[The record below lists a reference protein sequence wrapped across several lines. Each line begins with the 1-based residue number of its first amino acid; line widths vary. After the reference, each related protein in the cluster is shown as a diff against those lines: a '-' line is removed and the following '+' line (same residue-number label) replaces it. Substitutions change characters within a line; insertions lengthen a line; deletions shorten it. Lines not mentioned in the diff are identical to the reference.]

1 MTEYIKACKC
11 ETDELNVFACV
22 ISGQSGDILK
32 KVKEHT
38 KQINDIQT
46 SVDLTMFITA
56 SKDNSAKVR
65 TVYSALLVPWH
76 SQNLTAYQYKTLV
89 IIWGVFAL

>member
-1 MTEYIKACKC
+1 MQMWDRQVECCT
-11 ETDELNVFACV
+11 CV

-56 SKDNSAKVR
+56 SKDNSAKVSTVR
-65 TVYSALLVPWH
+65 TWQLVSSW
-76 SQNLTAYQYKTLV
+76 LYLFTLV
-89 IIWGVFAL
+89 IFGVYL

>member
-1 MTEYIKACKC
+1 MP
-11 ETDELNVFACV
+11 V
-22 ISGQSGDILK
+22 ICGQSGEILK

-46 SVDLTMFITA
+46 SVDLTMFVSA

-65 TVYSALLVPWH
+65 TVSSPGLLMPM
-76 SQNLTAYQYKTLV
+76 
-89 IIWGVFAL
+89 